1 MSLAADGIDAL
12 KRKLRRL
19 KKLERAIRFKHRPE
33 PPNARLVWDVFFST
47 RGRGQAEV
55 KYPLEQLARL
65 DREALKAV
73 FEEYFYRVYYQTYTE
88 NGLRPADVYDPQ
100 LLALLDL
107 PAHAGLDEIKQRF
120 RALAKR
126 HHPDLGGSSDDF
138 RALMEVYEQLTEGG
152 TQG

>member
-1 MSLAADGIDAL
+1 MATPEIDAL

-33 PPNARLVWDVFFST
+33 PPHARLVWDVFFST
-47 RGRGQAEV
+47 RGQGRAEV
-55 KYPLEQLARL
+55 KYSLEQLARL

-100 LLALLDL
+100 LLALLEL
-107 PAHAGLDEIKQRF
+107 PAHAGLDEIKHRF
-120 RALAKR
+120 RELAKR
-126 HHPDLGGSSDDF
+126 YHPDLGGNSDDF
-138 RALMEVYEQLTEGG
+138 RTLMDVYERLTDGG
-152 TQG
+152 GSP